1 LIDVG
6 GQREQRAKWIEAMS
20 DGVTAVIFLT
30 DVSAYDMM
38 LAEDHTVNRLRESIN
53 LLGQVWTKSPLR
65 DKSIILFLNKQDKLE
80 KKVREQ
86 RTLFEN
92 FFPEYAIDFYSRCSI
107 LNMSIGG
114 GPTNDMF
121 VLTRQSSFVLP
132 CLFSVMLC
140 SSKPREWS
148 FEHKQSSFRYLCQSN
163 AVSGTTK
170 IIVSRQNLLDDS
182 FNQVMKLETFE
193 LRRTLYV
200 IFQGEEGLDYG
211 GPAREWFF
219 KLSTE
224 LLNPMYCLFQ
234 YASAT
239 NYSLQINPGS
249 SVNPEHLQYFKF
261 VGRFIALA
269 LYHNKLID
277 SGFTLP
283 FYKRMLGK
291 RITLE
296 DLEVMDEVF
305 YNSVKSLQETDFDEV
320 DMELYFAADYDILG
334 EVKSVDL
341 KPGGSEI
348 KVTEAN
354 KAEYLE

>member
-1 LIDVG
+1 MPSISYHACLD
-6 GQREQRAKWIEAMS
+6 
-20 DGVTAVIFLT
+20 DDLT
-30 DVSAYDMM
+30 KHNGLLLPVCS
-38 LAEDHTVNRLRESIN
+38 LLESC
-53 LLGQVWTKSPLR
+53 R
-65 DKSIILFLNKQDKLE
+65 SI
-80 KKVREQ
+80 
-86 RTLFEN
+86 
-92 FFPEYAIDFYSRCSI
+92 
-107 LNMSIGG
+107 
-114 GPTNDMF
+114 
-121 VLTRQSSFVLP
+121 
-132 CLFSVMLC
+132 
-140 SSKPREWS
+140 KPREWS

-163 AVSGTTK
+163 AVQGNTK
-170 IIVSRQNLLDDS
+170 ITVSRQNLLDDS
-182 FNQVMKLETFE
+182 FNQVMKLQTFE

-200 IFQGEEGLDYG
+200 IFHGEEGLDYG

-291 RITLE
+291 RITME

-305 YNSVKSLQETDFDEV
+305 FNSVQSIKETDFDEV
-320 DMELYFAADYDILG
+320 DMELYFAVDYEILG
-334 EVKSVDL
+334 EISLLVNWKFSQGVEEQTKALLDGFNDVFPLQWLQYFDERELEFVRSLENEKRVRLLQFVTGTCRIPLGGFKNLMGNEGLRPFCIERVGTEEWLPRSHTCFNRLDL
-341 KPGGSEI
+341 PPYRSYEQLKLKLLLAIEE
-348 KVTEAN
+348 TEGFGQ
-354 KAEYLE
+354 E